1 LFPPVVPSS
10 YISRPSISDPPQLST
25 SDHTFHQYTYKY
37 PTKAKPSI
45 PPALIKVPLSIT
57 FPPPLD
63 VLVAEVDASCAVNE
77 VITSPSLAVTTTTT
91 CAVVVLL
98 ETELVVVGVVL
109 LVEKVVEELEVD
121 DEDELDVVD
130 VDDVLDEEDELLVEL
145 LSVLE
150 DEDEDDVVEVDVDVV
165 VGVVDVLL
173 VVLLMLLRDV
183 DVVVEVLDPEV
194 VVELFVLDVK
204 VLSLGSPLDKLTVTK
219 TVLVS
224 SSKPTSALI
233 PKKSQRKEHIPDAP
247 WATTKPTNPK
257 NNTKT
262 LTNMLK
268 QSVQKQIYDPQTS
281 NPANPAVDDT
291 DTETNT
297 LSPRRT

>member
-1 LFPPVVPSS
+1 
-10 YISRPSISDPPQLST
+10 
-25 SDHTFHQYTYKY
+25 
-37 PTKAKPSI
+37 
-45 PPALIKVPLSIT
+45 
-57 FPPPLD
+57 
-63 VLVAEVDASCAVNE
+63 VDASCAVNE

-130 VDDVLDEEDELLVEL
+130 VEDVLDEEDELLLEL
-145 LSVLE
+145 LSVL
-150 DEDEDDVVEVDVDVV
+150 EDEDDVVEVDVDVV

-183 DVVVEVLDPEV
+183 DVVEVLDPEV

-224 SSKPTSALI
+224 SSNPTSALI
-233 PKKSQRKEHIPDAP
+233 PKKSQRKEYTPDVP
-247 WATTKPTNPK
+247 WATTKPTKPK

-262 LTNMLK
+262 LTNILQ
-268 QSVQKQIYDPQTS
+268 QSVLKQIYDTQTS

-291 DTETNT
+291 DTDTNT
-297 LSPRRT
+297 LSPRRCVMSAK